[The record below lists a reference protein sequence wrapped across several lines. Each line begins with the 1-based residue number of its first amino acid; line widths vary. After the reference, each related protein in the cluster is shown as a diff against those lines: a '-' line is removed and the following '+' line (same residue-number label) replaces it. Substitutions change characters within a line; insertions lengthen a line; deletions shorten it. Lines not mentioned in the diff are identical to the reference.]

1 VLAEGTVIHAG
12 RRLATA
18 EGQLTEEAT
27 GKLLAHATTGC
38 MLIS

>member
-1 VLAEGTVIHAG
+1 VADGTVVHVG

-18 EGQLTEEAT
+18 EGRLTEAAT

-38 MLIS
+38 MLIN